1 MAKFKAGSILP
12 ANTGND
18 NNNNTAVITTAHPN
32 KANLYNCIPGVL
44 MLAIVVMTLKKVIS
58 YLCGLSLQ
66 QNESSVWCKTYS
78 L

>member
-1 MAKFKAGSILP
+1 MVIPPAK
-12 ANTGND
+12 TGND

-32 KANLYNCIPGVL
+32 KASLWSLIPGVL
-44 MLAIVVMTLKKVIS
+44 ILTIVVMTLNKVIS

-66 QNESSVWCKTYS
+66 QTESSVWCKTYS